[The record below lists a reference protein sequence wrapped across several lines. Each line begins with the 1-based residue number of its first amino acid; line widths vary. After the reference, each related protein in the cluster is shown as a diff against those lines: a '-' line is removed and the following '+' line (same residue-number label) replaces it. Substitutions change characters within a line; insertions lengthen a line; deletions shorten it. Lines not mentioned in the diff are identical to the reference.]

1 MKNLKEILTNISL
14 PLKEFNDIKKRLGR
28 IPSEVE
34 LGMFGV
40 LWSEH
45 CSYKHTRNL
54 LKTFPSKSPRTL
66 IEQGTENAGAL
77 DIGNGNAVVFKIESH
92 NHPSAIEPFQ
102 GAATGVGGIVRDILA
117 MGAEPLILTNSLRF
131 GNLNSEKTKFLFQG
145 VVSGISWYGNCI
157 GVPNVG
163 GELSFDNSYQNN
175 PLVNAF
181 CLGIVRS
188 KNIFQATLGKSGNDI
203 VLFGARTGRDG
214 LHGASVLASNTFEG
228 ETEMRSAVQVAD
240 PFLEKLLIDAC
251 ISFGENK
258 LIDGLQDLGAAGLS
272 SAITE
277 MGKDSGLGVDLNL
290 DAIHTRESELTAYEL
305 MLAESQERMVA
316 SVNPQNVSKLKTF
329 FKKVGIESAVIG
341 KVTDSNRCVI
351 RKNSHIV
358 VDVPINEFGKSPTY
372 KLNSKP
378 NKIYEKISKD
388 NISSLFDRNLNI
400 EQILIRLFSSPN
412 LSSREP
418 VFLQYDS
425 QVKNNTVIPPGSD
438 ASVTRIKGEQ
448 IGIAVSTDSNPRY
461 SYLDPFYGGA
471 IAVAEACRNI
481 SCVGAEPLG
490 ITDCLNFGSP
500 DKKEVAYQIQ
510 QSVEGIST
518 ACRMFKIPVISGN
531 VSLYNETEGIPI
543 LPTPVITAV
552 GLIDNVNTV
561 ITQGFQSEDHVVLLL
576 GDQVYGKSSDL
587 AGSEIISI
595 FQGNLFGRQIVS
607 LKLEEA
613 VQNICRKL
621 IRNQLIESA
630 HDCSDGG
637 LLVAIVE
644 SCLSNMIGIK
654 LDVNIKGNVLAAL
667 FGEKQ
672 SRIIVSV
679 TKEKFED
686 VVKLTQDS
694 KVPYQ
699 VLGVTF
705 GKTIKNKDFEVN
717 LNNIKNVWREGLT
730 I

>member
-1 MKNLKEILTNISL
+1 
-14 PLKEFNDIKKRLGR
+14 
-28 IPSEVE
+28 
-34 LGMFGV
+34 
-40 LWSEH
+40 
-45 CSYKHTRNL
+45 
-54 LKTFPSKSPRTL
+54 
-66 IEQGTENAGAL
+66 
-77 DIGNGNAVVFKIESH
+77 
-92 NHPSAIEPFQ
+92 
-102 GAATGVGGIVRDILA
+102 
-117 MGAEPLILTNSLRF
+117 
-131 GNLNSEKTKFLFQG
+131 
-145 VVSGISWYGNCI
+145 
-157 GVPNVG
+157 
-163 GELSFDNSYQNN
+163 
-175 PLVNAF
+175 
-181 CLGIVRS
+181 
-188 KNIFQATLGKSGNDI
+188 
-203 VLFGARTGRDG
+203 
-214 LHGASVLASNTFEG
+214 
-228 ETEMRSAVQVAD
+228 
-240 PFLEKLLIDAC
+240 
-251 ISFGENK
+251 
-258 LIDGLQDLGAAGLS
+258 
-272 SAITE
+272 
-277 MGKDSGLGVDLNL
+277 
-290 DAIHTRESELTAYEL
+290 
-305 MLAESQERMVA
+305 
-316 SVNPQNVSKLKTF
+316 
-329 FKKVGIESAVIG
+329 
-341 KVTDSNRCVI
+341 
-351 RKNSHIV
+351 
-358 VDVPINEFGKSPTY
+358 
-372 KLNSKP
+372 
-378 NKIYEKISKD
+378 
-388 NISSLFDRNLNI
+388 
-400 EQILIRLFSSPN
+400 
-412 LSSREP
+412 
-418 VFLQYDS
+418 
-425 QVKNNTVIPPGSD
+425 
-438 ASVTRIKGEQ
+438 
-448 IGIAVSTDSNPRY
+448 
-461 SYLDPFYGGA
+461 
-471 IAVAEACRNI
+471 
-481 SCVGAEPLG
+481 
-490 ITDCLNFGSP
+490 
-500 DKKEVAYQIQ
+500 
-510 QSVEGIST
+510 
-518 ACRMFKIPVISGN
+518 MFKIPVISGN

>member
-1 MKNLKEILTNISL
+1 MKNLKEILTNISF
-14 PLKEFNDIKKRLGR
+14 PLEEFNEIKERLGR

-54 LKTFPSKSPRTL
+54 LKTFPSKSSRTL
-66 IEQGTENAGAL
+66 IEQGTENAGAI

-131 GNLNSEKTKFLFQG
+131 GNFNSEKTKFLLHG

-163 GELSFDNSYQNN
+163 GELAFDDSYQNN

-188 KNIFQATLGKSGNDI
+188 KNILQATLGHSGNVL

-228 ETEMRSAVQVAD
+228 QKELRSAVQVAD

-251 ISFGENK
+251 ISFGENI

-277 MGKDSGLGVDLNL
+277 MGKDSGLGVDLDL
-290 DAIHTRESELTAYEL
+290 DAIHVREFELTAYEL

-316 SVNPQNVSKLKTF
+316 SVQPQNVFNLKTF
-329 FKKVGIESAVIG
+329 FNKLGIESTIIG

-351 RKNSHIV
+351 RKNSNIV
-358 VDVPINEFGKSPTY
+358 VDVPISEFGKSPRY
-372 KLNSKP
+372 KLISEP
-378 NKIYEKISKD
+378 NKIYNKILEEDVSHLFNSNINIEKI
-388 NISSLFDRNLNI
+388 LMT
-400 EQILIRLFSSPN
+400 LFSSPN

-425 QVKNNTVIPPGSD
+425 QVKNNTVITPGSD
-438 ASVTRIKGEQ
+438 ASVTRIKGDK

-471 IAVAEACRNI
+471 ISVAEACRNI
-481 SCVGAEPLG
+481 SCVGAEPVG
-490 ITDCLNFGSP
+490 ISDCLNFGAP
-500 DKKEVAYQIQ
+500 EKKEVAYQIE
-510 QSVEGIST
+510 QSVEGISM
-518 ACRMFKIPVISGN
+518 ACRILEVPVISGN
-531 VSLYNETEGIPI
+531 VSLYNETEGVPI

-552 GLIDNVNTV
+552 GLINNVNIV
-561 ITQGFQSEDHVVLLL
+561 ITEAFQSEDHLVILL
-576 GDQVYGKSSDL
+576 GDQVYGKLSDL
-587 AGSEIISI
+587 AGSEIISV
-595 FQGNLFGRQIVS
+595 FKGPLFGRQIVS
-607 LKLEEA
+607 LKLEQA
-613 VQNICRKL
+613 VQNLCRKL

-644 SCLSNMIGIK
+644 SCLSNIIGVEF
-654 LDVNIKGNVLAAL
+654 DFNIKGNILAAL

-672 SRIIVSV
+672 SRIIISV
-679 TKEKFED
+679 TREKVKD
-686 VVKLTQDS
+686 VLKLAEYS

-705 GKTIKNKDFEVN
+705 GKTIKNKDFEID
-717 LNNIKNVWREGLT
+717 LNMIKNVWREGLT

>member
-14 PLKEFNDIKKRLGR
+14 PLEEFNEIKERLGR

-54 LKTFPSKSPRTL
+54 LKTFPSKSSRTL
-66 IEQGTENAGAL
+66 IEQGTENAGAI

-131 GNLNSEKTKFLFQG
+131 GNFNSEKTKFLFHG

-163 GELSFDNSYQNN
+163 GELAFDDSYQNN
-175 PLVNAF
+175 PLVNVF

-188 KNIFQATLGKSGNDI
+188 KNIFQATLGHSGNVL

-228 ETEMRSAVQVAD
+228 EKEMRSAVQVAD

-277 MGKDSGLGVDLNL
+277 MGKDSGLGVDLDL
-290 DAIHTRESELTAYEL
+290 DAIHVRESELTAYEL

-316 SVNPQNVSKLKTF
+316 SVQPQNVFNLKTF
-329 FKKVGIESAVIG
+329 FNKLGIESTIIG

-351 RKNSHIV
+351 RKNSNIV
-358 VDVPINEFGKSPTY
+358 VDVLISEFGKSPRY
-372 KLNSKP
+372 KLISEP
-378 NKIYEKISKD
+378 NKIYNKILEEDVSHLFNRNINIEKI
-388 NISSLFDRNLNI
+388 LMT
-400 EQILIRLFSSPN
+400 LFSSPN

-425 QVKNNTVIPPGSD
+425 QVKNNTVITPGSD
-438 ASVTRIKGEQ
+438 ASVTRIKGDK
-448 IGIAVSTDSNPRY
+448 IAIAVSTDSNPRY

-471 IAVAEACRNI
+471 ISVAEACRNI
-481 SCVGAEPLG
+481 SCVGAEPMG
-490 ITDCLNFGSP
+490 ISDCLNFGAP
-500 DKKEVAYQIQ
+500 EKKEVAYQIE
-510 QSVEGIST
+510 QSVEGISM
-518 ACRMFKIPVISGN
+518 ACRILEVPVISGN
-531 VSLYNETEGIPI
+531 VSLYNETEGVPI

-552 GLIDNVNTV
+552 GLINNVNTV
-561 ITQGFQSEDHVVLLL
+561 ITEAFQSEDHVVILL
-576 GDQVYGKSSDL
+576 GDQVYGKLSDL
-587 AGSEIISI
+587 AGSEIISV
-595 FQGNLFGRQIVS
+595 FKGPLFGRQIVS
-607 LKLEEA
+607 LKLEQA
-613 VQNICRKL
+613 VQNLCRKL
-621 IRNQLIESA
+621 IHNQLIESA

-637 LLVAIVE
+637 LLVAMVE
-644 SCLSNMIGIK
+644 SCLSNIIGVEFD
-654 LDVNIKGNVLAAL
+654 LNIKGNILAAL

-679 TKEKFED
+679 TREKVKD
-686 VVKLTQDS
+686 VLKLAEDS

-705 GKTIKNKDFEVN
+705 GKTIKNKDFEID
-717 LNNIKNVWREGLT
+717 LNMIKNVWREGLT